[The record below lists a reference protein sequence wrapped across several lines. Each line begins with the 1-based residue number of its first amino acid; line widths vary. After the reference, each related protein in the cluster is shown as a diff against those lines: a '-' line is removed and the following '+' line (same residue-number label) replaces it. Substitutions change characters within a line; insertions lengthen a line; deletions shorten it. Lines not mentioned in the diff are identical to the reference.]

1 MIMRNTSEEHH
12 KIIAE
17 IKEFLKA
24 HHEAGLEWTRLPER
38 SLCPA
43 ILAALQESAQQC
55 TRCRLSASRTR
66 VVFGEGDPRAR
77 LLFIGE
83 APGAEEDR
91 TGRPFIGRAGELLT
105 KIIEA
110 IGLSR
115 DQVYISSVVKCRP
128 PENRA
133 PEQDEIAACKPFL
146 IKQIQ
151 AIQPAVICTLGTVS
165 TQVILNTRDPITKC
179 RGKFYDVHGIQV
191 MPTFHPAY
199 LLRNPKD
206 KKLVWED
213 MQRIQAL
220 YQTLGSNRAD
230 SREG

>member
-1 MIMRNTSEEHH
+1 MIMKNTPEEHR

-24 HHEAGLEWTRLPER
+24 QHEAGLEWTRLPEHC
-38 SLCPA
+38 LGPA
-43 ILAALQESAQQC
+43 ILAALKESAQQC

-66 VVFGEGDPRAR
+66 VVFGEGNPQAR

-105 KIIEA
+105 RIIEA

-115 DQVYISSVVKCRP
+115 DQVYISSVIKCRP

-133 PEQDEIAACKPFL
+133 PEKDEITACKPFL
-146 IKQIQ
+146 IRQIQ
-151 AIQPAVICTLGTVS
+151 AIQPAIICTLGTVS
-165 TQVILNTRDPITKC
+165 TQVILNTRDPITKS
-179 RGKFYDVHGIQV
+179 RGRFYDVHGIQV

-213 MQRIQAL
+213 MQKIQAL
-220 YQTLGSNRAD
+220 YQTNDSGRTD
-230 SREG
+230 SRKT

>member
-1 MIMRNTSEEHH
+1 MRNTSEEHH
-12 KIIAE
+12 KIITE

-38 SLCPA
+38 CLCPA
-43 ILAALQESAQQC
+43 ILAALQESARQC

-179 RGKFYDVHGIQV
+179 RGKFYDVHGIRV

-220 YQTLGSNRAD
+220 YQTLVSDRTD
-230 SREG
+230 SREA